1 MLVPHHPAVA
11 AVALLLLAASA
22 AAGRAQADELVRHL
36 LPNSDL
42 PILSVVE
49 IPPGKTL
56 VVLSGAGAPVSDPA
70 APARSLAAY
79 GDTWAQTVGALT
91 GIAGTLKGLGRRCQ
105 GGRSGRAMAPCQA

>member
-1 MLVPHHPAVA
+1 MPYHPAA
-11 AVALLLLAASA
+11 TTVALLLLAASA
-22 AAGRAQADELVRHL
+22 AAGGARADEIVRHP

-42 PILSVVE
+42 PIPSAVE

-79 GDTWAQTVGALT
+79 GDTRAQTVGALT